1 MFITFEGGEGSGKSV
16 QSKLLYDFLIEE
28 GYDIL
33 LTREPGGTPLAE
45 DVRRIVL
52 TGEPE
57 KMSALTETLLYLAAR
72 ADHWNSVI
80 KPALD
85 ANKIVICDRF
95 HDSTLVYQ
103 GMCKGVAEDFLNA
116 ALREISGGRKPDR
129 TYLLDI
135 APQIGITRAFSRKN
149 NETRFENMDMAF
161 HEQVRAGFLKL
172 AAAEPNRFLTLDG
185 SQPVETVQEK
195 IKQDIT
201 AVLAKGR

>member
-28 GYDIL
+28 GDGVL

-57 KMSALTETLLYLAAR
+57 KMSTLTETLLYLAAR
-72 ADHWNSVI
+72 ADHWSSVI

-172 AAAEPNRFLTLDG
+172 AAAEPERFLTLDG

-201 AVLAKGR
+201 AVLARGR

>member
-16 QSKLLYDFLIEE
+16 QAKLLHDFLLER
-28 GYDIL
+28 GYDVL

-103 GMCKGVAEDFLNA
+103 GMCKGVSENFLNA
-116 ALREISGGRKPDR
+116 ALIEISDGQKPDR

-135 APQIGITRAFSRKN
+135 DPQIGIARAFSRKN
-149 NETRFENMDMAF
+149 DETRFENMDMSF

-172 AAAEPNRFLTLDG
+172 VAAEPERFLTLDG
-185 SQPVETVQEK
+185 SRPIESGQEE
-195 IKQDIT
+195 IRSDMM
-201 AVLAKGR
+201 AMLARGR